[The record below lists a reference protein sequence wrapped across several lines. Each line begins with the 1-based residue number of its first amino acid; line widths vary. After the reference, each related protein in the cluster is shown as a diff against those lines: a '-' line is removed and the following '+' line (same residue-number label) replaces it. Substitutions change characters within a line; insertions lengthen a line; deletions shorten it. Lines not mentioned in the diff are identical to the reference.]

1 MYHMK
6 KIGVFIS
13 HIYGDY
19 QNRLCSGIVRKAKEY
34 GYRVEFFTSNDGE
47 NLGDYVA
54 GESSILHI
62 PRPGNYAG
70 IILVSSTYFM
80 STLGRDIRNYL
91 KDHFCCPVVDI
102 SQEESIYPRIVLEN
116 HKPVKDL
123 VLHLGNVHH
132 LKNICYLGSSVQ
144 AASNALR
151 RQVFMDGLDALSLP
165 CEGRI
170 FSCSFAEDEIS
181 QSLDRI
187 LKLSPAPE
195 AIVCYND
202 RIALS
207 VISLLKER
215 GYRIPEQ
222 IAITGCDTLEFG
234 QMTSPL
240 LTSVTFP
247 IDQVGE
253 TAVEQIFKLSH
264 QTRCQN
270 RLTDKD
276 RQEEIPPVTTVFA
289 APSYKTSCGCSCSQ
303 SVFSYSYA
311 RKLDQR
317 IADLEGNLILNMRMS
332 ASLQDVEDI
341 DSGMDIL
348 AGFVRSLD
356 GCREFYLCLYED
368 WDRIS
373 GHIRE
378 LTLADGNDTESDTVL
393 LKLAVRDGKRLPECT
408 FTKRNTL
415 PDYLYDNGSCSY
427 IYAPLFF
434 GERSFGYIA
443 LSFTDDRIGYSFSF
457 ISWLLNVNNMLKSL
471 CDKKNLGLLVGRLE
485 DIYTRDELTG
495 LLNRQGFKLLSTPLF
510 EQAIADRQ
518 SVAAFMFDLDGLKKI
533 NDTFG
538 HGEGNFAIQ
547 VLAHALEN
555 SAGETDICSRQGG
568 DQFQVL
574 APDCNASKAAG
585 LIDSV
590 HKYLDNYNKL
600 HTKEYCIRTSCG
612 FCVQVPHSPSD
623 LVEMF
628 EIADQLMYEDKRSKR
643 CHTSQDSLL

>member
-1 MYHMK
+1 MYQMK

-19 QNRLCSGIVRKAKEY
+19 QNRLCSGIVKKAKEY
-34 GYRVEFFTSNDGE
+34 GYRVEFFASNDGE

-91 KDHFCCPVVDI
+91 KDHFSCPVVDI
-102 SQEESIYPRIVLEN
+102 CQEESIYPRIVLEN

-123 VLHLGNVHH
+123 VMHLGNVHH

-144 AASNALR
+144 ADSDALR
-151 RQVFMDGLDALSLP
+151 RQVFMEGMEALSLS

-170 FSCSFAEDEIS
+170 FSCSFSEADIS
-181 QSLDRI
+181 QKLDQI
-187 LKLSPAPE
+187 LALTPAPE

-202 RIALS
+202 KIALS

-215 GYRIPEQ
+215 GCRIPEQ

-253 TAVEQIFKLSH
+253 TAVEQIFRLSH
-264 QTRCQN
+264 QTPARCTS
-270 RLTDKD
+270 LPADKND
-276 RQEEIPPVTTVFA
+276 KEAETFVTTVFA

-317 IADLEGNLILNMRMS
+317 VADLEENMILNMHMS
-332 ASLQDVEDI
+332 ANLQDVEDI

-348 AGFVRSLD
+348 AGFVQSLD

-378 LTLADGNDTESDTVL
+378 PVSYTNM
-393 LKLAVRDGKRLPECT
+393 
-408 FTKRNTL
+408 TL
-415 PDYLYDNGSCSY
+415 P
-427 IYAPLFF
+427 
-434 GERSFGYIA
+434 
-443 LSFTDDRIGYSFSF
+443 T
-457 ISWLLNVNNMLKSL
+457 
-471 CDKKNLGLLVGRLE
+471 
-485 DIYTRDELTG
+485 T
-495 LLNRQGFKLLSTPLF
+495 
-510 EQAIADRQ
+510 
-518 SVAAFMFDLDGLKKI
+518 
-533 NDTFG
+533 
-538 HGEGNFAIQ
+538 
-547 VLAHALEN
+547 
-555 SAGETDICSRQGG
+555 SR
-568 DQFQVL
+568 V
-574 APDCNASKAAG
+574 
-585 LIDSV
+585 
-590 HKYLDNYNKL
+590 
-600 HTKEYCIRTSCG
+600 
-612 FCVQVPHSPSD
+612 
-623 LVEMF
+623 
-628 EIADQLMYEDKRSKR
+628 
-643 CHTSQDSLL
+643 